1 MLLMYCIPIL
11 LSISLVFGQNEGKD
25 EWKLIK
31 HSDEIKVYIKEESE
45 NSDYVNIRATT
56 KSEGSLEAFAT
67 IMHDVPNYKN
77 WMHSVEET
85 YIVEEEGNYHFSYYM
100 LTNFPWPAK
109 DRDVV
114 LNMKFEWLPEEE
126 TFITHTKEKEGLVS
140 EKNNIVR
147 IQKVNASYSFTRQR
161 NNNIHIEYK
170 GKINPGVQLPDWIME
185 KVYHIAPYNTLKN
198 LRQIAQKYQD
208 KDTNFN
214 FDEI

>member
-11 LSISLVFGQNEGKD
+11 LSISLVFSQNEGKD

-31 HSDEIKVYIKEESE
+31 HSDEIKVYIKEESK

-56 KSEGSLEAFAT
+56 ESEGSLEAFAT

-85 YIVEEEGNYHFSYYM
+85 YIVEEESNYHFSYYM
-100 LTNFPWPAK
+100 LTNFPWPTK

-126 TFITHTKEKEGLVS
+126 TFITHSKEKEGLVS

-161 NNNIHIEYK
+161 NNNIRIEYK

-198 LRQIAQKYQD
+198 LRQIVQKYQD